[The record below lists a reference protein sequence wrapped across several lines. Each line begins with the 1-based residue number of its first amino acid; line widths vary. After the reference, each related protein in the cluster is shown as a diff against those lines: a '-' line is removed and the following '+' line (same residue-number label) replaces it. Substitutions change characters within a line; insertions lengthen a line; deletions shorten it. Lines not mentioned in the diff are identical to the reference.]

1 MGSPLS
7 CALYRSI
14 CRRPAVSGLS
24 RHPAPFCAV
33 EAQHERWRGVC
44 GAEPHN
50 QWRIAIRGLSVVGW
64 RRIPSFRRREATPL
78 VISSSCGV
86 TRHPGRGTA
95 GVRGERR
102 VVVERAHLGWN
113 PRTVLGTVQSRAAA
127 SRTWRERRIRIH
139 TGGPGSTHS
148 WTTTRAGG
156 GEGRAEKEREAAG
169 AGATRRSS
177 TRESGPDLPGR
188 GSDATQCRRPRP
200 GKLQQGSRRSRRRQ
214 YQSEV
219 KRRRDSSKEETSETA
234 TAAVRRR
241 SAGE

>member
-1 MGSPLS
+1 MPPPAPTDDVAAAAAVTTITAAAAVAGTTSVLTAAERCRREVYS
-7 CALYRSI
+7 SI

-50 QWRIAIRGLSVVGW
+50 QWRVAIRGLSVVGW

-102 VVVERAHLGWN
+102 VVVERAHLGRN

-127 SRTWRERRIRIH
+127 SRTWRERRILVARIR
-139 TGGPGSTHS
+139 GG
-148 WTTTRAGG
+148 
-156 GEGRAEKEREAAG
+156 
-169 AGATRRSS
+169 RS
-177 TRESGPDLPGR
+177 
-188 GSDATQCRRPRP
+188 
-200 GKLQQGSRRSRRRQ
+200 
-214 YQSEV
+214 
-219 KRRRDSSKEETSETA
+219 
-234 TAAVRRR
+234 
-241 SAGE
+241 